1 MFGKLWSFMIIF
13 SFIVSGFRGKL
24 SETASAAF
32 DGAGEAVTMC
42 IGLMGIMCFW
52 NGIIK
57 IAEKSGILNAL
68 SCALRPLMKF
78 LFRGVEPESKAGKA
92 IIMNISANILGM
104 GNASTPAALAA
115 MQELKKESGGKL
127 TRDMFMF
134 TLLNTVS
141 VQIVPTTVIAMRTAV
156 GAANAAEI
164 ILPVWCASA
173 CSVAAVIF
181 YAKVLCRKIEI

>member
-57 IAEKSGILNAL
+57 IAEK
-68 SCALRPLMKF
+68 
-78 LFRGVEPESKAGKA
+78 RGSNLEK
-92 IIMNISANILGM
+92 
-104 GNASTPAALAA
+104 
-115 MQELKKESGGKL
+115 
-127 TRDMFMF
+127 
-134 TLLNTVS
+134 
-141 VQIVPTTVIAMRTAV
+141 IV
-156 GAANAAEI
+156 
-164 ILPVWCASA
+164 L
-173 CSVAAVIF
+173 
-181 YAKVLCRKIEI
+181 

>member
-32 DGAGEAVTMC
+32 DGAGEAV
-42 IGLMGIMCFW
+42 IMCFW

-115 MQELKKESGGKL
+115 MQELKQESGGKL
-127 TRDMFMF
+127 THDMFMF